1 MNLLPGP
8 GSHQSAAGGGGRP
21 LTPEG
26 ERQVDVTPDLG
37 AEGDLDV
44 DRVARDVA
52 ALAKQHE
59 LTVVP
64 AVPAS
69 TGDHLL
75 VALSGVNVSAESFVQ
90 AAAGAGCRLL
100 YARRHAFTV
109 DQVAEFGALPSEPS
123 EEETDIRRL
132 RDSALAYEGRTSALA
147 VAFVADGVLHR
158 WTARAG
164 WYERLGA
171 AIRQAAVHG
180 VSRTKTAERHA
191 NTGRSWSAE
200 EEARLVERFNQST
213 DLRMLSE
220 ELGRSTGAI
229 RARLRRLNLLVD

>member
-1 MNLLPGP
+1 MAPPSLHADPSPMATTALHGRTPLNRIGDQMNLLPGP

-109 DQVAEFGALPSEPS
+109 D
-123 EEETDIRRL
+123 
-132 RDSALAYEGRTSALA
+132 
-147 VAFVADGVLHR
+147 
-158 WTARAG
+158 
-164 WYERLGA
+164 
-171 AIRQAAVHG
+171 
-180 VSRTKTAERHA
+180 
-191 NTGRSWSAE
+191 
-200 EEARLVERFNQST
+200 
-213 DLRMLSE
+213 
-220 ELGRSTGAI
+220 
-229 RARLRRLNLLVD
+229 